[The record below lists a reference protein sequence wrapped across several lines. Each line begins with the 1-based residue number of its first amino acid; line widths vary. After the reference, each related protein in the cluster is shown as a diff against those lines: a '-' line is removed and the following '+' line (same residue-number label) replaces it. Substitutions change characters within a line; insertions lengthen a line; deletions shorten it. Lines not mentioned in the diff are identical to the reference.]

1 MLGSH
6 GAGTSSCRR
15 LLHGESVTA
24 AMGGGKSPPRSSPAA
39 GESIG
44 AKAAAS
50 VVDEGELGPWS
61 VTEGSIIEAAARGV
75 AVSEPKPTCNPGG
88 AGQKARNYPKCE

>member
-6 GAGTSSCRR
+6 GAGTSPCRR
-15 LLHGESVTA
+15 LLHGESMTA
-24 AMGGGKSPPRSSPAA
+24 AMGGGGHGRRLIR
-39 GESIG
+39 ESIG
-44 AKAAAS
+44 ATAAAS

-88 AGQKARNYPKCE
+88 AGQKARDYPKCE

>member
-6 GAGTSSCRR
+6 GAGTSPCRR
-15 LLHGESVTA
+15 LHGESMTA
-24 AMGGGKSPPRSSPAA
+24 AMGGGKSLPRSSPAA

-44 AKAAAS
+44 ATAAAS

-88 AGQKARNYPKCE
+88 EGQKARDYPKCE

>member
-6 GAGTSSCRR
+6 GAGTSPCRR
-15 LLHGESVTA
+15 LHGESMAEAV
-24 AMGGGKSPPRSSPAA
+24 GGEKMPPRASPAA

-88 AGQKARNYPKCE
+88 AGQKARDYPKCE